1 MKYCL
6 LLLCSFYLVGCQALN
21 ESGSLTEAAIKQV
34 KQDYQKKKQRT
45 ELKKATAKSV
55 EILEAEKARDQDSSN
70 PEKWYNLGMAYWN
83 DYQKTD
89 RQFSHDH
96 ARDTFKS
103 LLKMVPGNVVTIKA
117 IYNIYYRD
125 LIQGDVSA
133 YSTAQE
139 YFNQLTP
146 EHQKTLNPPSLA
158 KYIYL
163 YYDQQK
169 QKEIN
174 YSYLQQTLLQSIQEQ
189 PYAEASYIQLAKLYS
204 NQSYYPLAI
213 ATLKLG
219 AEQNSESMDLLKA
232 IASTYEARASADGCH
247 YDNGQWIN
255 QASRYYLQAIPLQ
268 PDAADLHLGSARL
281 FMDRNMPEVAA
292 HETQLLLAMQPS
304 ASNFAFAAHNY
315 ALMGKK
321 DIANQYLDS
330 AKSAGLLASDPA
342 YHEIYMISGD
352 WLKAA
357 LSFTDYIQS
366 QKRLHVYDAIKA
378 DIISQQSKINLLPL
392 IAKKQIVYSNDWQTL
407 IHAWW
412 QGKLAQEKLDSIAT
426 NKCER
431 AELYFYSGYK
441 AMQSGDFP
449 AAQSAFN
456 KTIEQNTYRF
466 IERPLAQ
473 SFLANIK

>member
-6 LLLCSFYLVGCQALN
+6 LLLFIFCLVGCQALN

-55 EILEAEKARDQDSSN
+55 EILVAEKARDQDSSN
-70 PEKWYNLGMAYWN
+70 PEKWYNLGIAYWN
-83 DYQKTD
+83 DYQKTE
-89 RQFSHDH
+89 RQFSHDQ

-125 LIQGDVSA
+125 LILGDVTA
-133 YSTAQE
+133 YSTALE

-158 KYIYL
+158 KYIYS

-174 YSYLQQTLLQSIQEQ
+174 YSYLQKTLLQSIQEQ

-204 NQSYYPLAI
+204 NQSFYALAI

-219 AEQNSESMDLLKA
+219 AEQNSESMDILKA
-232 IASTYEARASADGCH
+232 IASTYEARASANGCH
-247 YDNGQWIN
+247 YDNGQWII

-281 FMDRNMPEVAA
+281 FMDRNMPELAA

-304 ASNFAFAAHNY
+304 ANNLAFAAHNY

-321 DIANQYLDS
+321 VIANQYLDS
-330 AKSAGLLASDPA
+330 AKSAGLLASDSA

-378 DIISQQSKINLLPL
+378 DIISQQSKMNLLPL
-392 IAKKQIVYSNDWQTL
+392 IAKKQIVYANDWQTL
-407 IHAWW
+407 IYAWW
-412 QGKLAQEKLDSIAT
+412 QGKITQEKLESIAS

-431 AELYFYSGYK
+431 AELHFYSGYK
-441 AMQSGDFP
+441 AMQSGDW
-449 AAQSAFN
+449 ATAKTAFN

-466 IERPLAQ
+466 IERPLAK

>member
-1 MKYCL
+1 MKVFL
-6 LLLCSFYLVGCQALN
+6 LLFFSFCLAGCQALN
-21 ESGSLTEAAIKQV
+21 ESGSLTEAAIKHI
-34 KQDYQKKKQRT
+34 KQDYQKKKQSAEIKT
-45 ELKKATAKSV
+45 ATVKSV
-55 EILEAEKARDQDSSN
+55 EILAAEKARNLDSSN
-70 PEKWYNLGMAYWN
+70 PEKLYNLGIAYWD
-83 DYQKTD
+83 DYQKTE
-89 RQFSHDH
+89 RQFSHDK

-103 LLKMVPGNVVTIKA
+103 LLKMVPGNVATIKA

-133 YSTAQE
+133 YSIAQE

-146 EHQKTLNPPSLA
+146 EYQKTLNPPSLA

-174 YSYLQQTLLQSIQEQ
+174 YTYLQQTLLQAIQEQ
-189 PYAEASYIQLAKLYS
+189 PYSESSYIQLAKLYS

-232 IASTYEARASADGCH
+232 IASTYQARASANGCH
-247 YDNGQWIN
+247 YENAQWIN
-255 QASRYYLQAIPLQ
+255 QSSRYYLQAMPLQ
-268 PDAADLHLGSARL
+268 SDAADLHLALARS
-281 FMDRNMPEVAA
+281 FMDRNMVELAA
-292 HETQLLLAMQPS
+292 HETGLLLDIQPS
-304 ASNFAFAAHNY
+304 ASNYAFAAHNY

-321 DIANQYLDS
+321 EMANHYLDS
-330 AKSAGLLASDPA
+330 AKSAGLLASDSA
-342 YHEIYMISGD
+342 YHEVYMISGE

-392 IAKKQIVYSNDWQTL
+392 IAKKQIVYSSDWQTL

-441 AMQSGDFP
+441 AMQSGDLP
-449 AAQSAFN
+449 SAQSAFH

-466 IERPLAQ
+466 IERPLAK
-473 SFLANIK
+473 SFLANIE